1 MFDMDSLGRFVNR
14 GKWKLD
20 FQLKRRE
27 KVESYIGLVLGV
39 LYFYVLVQ
47 FYLVFL
53 VCEWDGYID
62 VRNKLILL
70 GQKQ

>member
-1 MFDMDSLGRFVNR
+1 MDSLGRLVNR

-27 KVESYIGLVLGV
+27 KAESHTGPVLGV
-39 LYFYVLVQ
+39 LHFHVLVQ
-47 FYLVFL
+47 LHSVL
-53 VCEWDGYID
+53 PVCEWDGHID
-62 VRNKLILL
+62 VRNKLTPL